1 MTASPTTAP
10 RAPRLG
16 PLVWRTVWLAALWLA
31 LNGAD
36 HRSWI
41 IGAPVV
47 CLAAWVSLRMR
58 PAARWRL
65 SPLGAVAFAVYFV
78 RESFLGGL
86 DVARRAFAPRL
97 DLAPALRS
105 FHPRLPEGTPR
116 LFLSAVISL
125 LPGTAVVEIAEDHL
139 LVHVLADSPKIDG
152 ELRALEDRVAA
163 LFGLRF
169 PALDANSAE
178 GGR

>member
-1 MTASPTTAP
+1 MTASAQITP
-10 RAPRLG
+10 RARLG
-16 PLVWRTVWLAALWLA
+16 PLLWRALWLAVLWLA

-41 IGAPVV
+41 VGAPVV
-47 CLAAWVSLRMR
+47 CVAAWVSLRMR
-58 PAARWRL
+58 PATRWRL
-65 SPLGAVAFAVYFV
+65 SPLGAVAFAAYFA

-97 DLAPALRS
+97 SLAPAMRS
-105 FHPRLPEGTPR
+105 FRPRLAAGTPR
-116 LFLSAVISL
+116 LFLCAVISL

-139 LVHVLADSPKIDG
+139 LVHVLDDSSEVEG

-163 LFGLRF
+163 LF
-169 PALDANSAE
+169 AL
-178 GGR
+178 GRLEAREREQSK